1 MRILFTADS
10 QVGAGTELG
19 NGREYGPG
27 SRFSDQVDVLERIKL
42 LAWDEDVDQVV
53 HLGDVFEY
61 RTPTPPQIIA
71 AQDFILSVPGNPI
84 VLQGNHDVKSMKI
97 PTASQILGMW
107 GGDAITGTDVVQT
120 PCLIARGGDDRVM
133 LHFREGELGVSDGN
147 LEVVP
152 DETDLGDVVF
162 ACLPWTPMSHLLAT
176 GEADRS
182 NLRTVATEA
191 LVSAAQELR
200 IRCGEQHP
208 DKTPILI
215 GHWAVS
221 GAKLPQGGAVEEMLT
236 EPVIPWVELDTLGYA
251 LCAFGHIHEPQVIAA
266 GQASTPMFYAGSPA
280 VVNWGEADS
289 PHGVWVY
296 DTVGPR
302 LRFVPV
308 ADRRFTT
315 LNVDFYDGHDFS
327 MLYERYGD
335 FDPTARTFEGA
346 VVRVKYRCD
355 ETVKVDEATVRQVL
369 LECGATKVVV
379 KGTVERASRARV
391 EIGDEAVDPTQAL
404 EIWLASNETNGRVD
418 LVRAQH
424 AAYVE
429 ATG

>member
-1 MRILFTADS
+1 MKILFASDT
-10 QVGAGTELG
+10 QIGAGTELG
-19 NGREYGPG
+19 NGREHGPG
-27 SRFSDQVDVLERIKL
+27 SRFADQVDVLDEIEQ
-42 LAWDEDVDQVV
+42 LAINENVGLIV
-53 HLGDVFEY
+53 HLGDVFER
-61 RTPTPPQIIA
+61 RTPSPHQIVAVQRWAHDICCV
-71 AQDFILSVPGNPI
+71 F
-84 VLQGNHDVKSMKI
+84 LQGNHDVRSMEI
-97 PTASQILGMW
+97 PTALHIF
-107 GGDAITGTDVVQT
+107 GDRGEDVLDR
-120 PCLIARGGDDRVM
+120 PCVL
-133 LHFREGELGVSDGN
+133 
-147 LEVVP
+147 P
-152 DETDLGDVVF
+152 WQDVVF
-162 ACLPWTPMSHLLAT
+162 AALPWTPMSHLLAT

-182 NLRTVATEA
+182 NLRQVATEA

-221 GAKLPQGGAVEEMLT
+221 GARLPQGGVVEERLT
-236 EPVIPWVELDTLGYA
+236 EPVVPWVELDTLGYA

-315 LNVDFYDGHDFS
+315 LNVDFYDGYDFS

-335 FDPTARTFEGA
+335 FDPTARAFEGA

-391 EIGDEAVDPTQAL
+391 EIGDETVDPTQAL